1 MHFWSNGFFSAASS
15 PRLAHRGL
23 LTAAR
28 PANILRTLGV
38 APAALPRGPAA
49 VTLAQYQMCV
59 RTMATA
65 ACSPLHDWP
74 PARVAEWAASIIS
87 LENAALLKDQE
98 ICGKSLLTLRKHEL
112 KSIGMTLGSASNLL
126 EAVSKLVS
134 PGVWFVFIAARL
146 PTSALP
152 PASFA
157 PNAPRSPRAAL

>member
-1 MHFWSNGFFSAASS
+1 MRFWSNSFLFAASS

-23 LTAAR
+23 LTAA
-28 PANILRTLGV
+28 
-38 APAALPRGPAA
+38 
-49 VTLAQYQMCV
+49 
-59 RTMATA
+59 
-65 ACSPLHDWP
+65 CSPLHDWP
-74 PARVAEWAASIIS
+74 PARVADWAASIIS

-98 ICGKSLLTLRKHEL
+98 ICGKSLLKLRKHEL
-112 KSIGMTLGSASNLL
+112 KGFGMPHGPACNLV

-157 PNAPRSPRAAL
+157 PDAPRSPRAALCGFLPLLRF